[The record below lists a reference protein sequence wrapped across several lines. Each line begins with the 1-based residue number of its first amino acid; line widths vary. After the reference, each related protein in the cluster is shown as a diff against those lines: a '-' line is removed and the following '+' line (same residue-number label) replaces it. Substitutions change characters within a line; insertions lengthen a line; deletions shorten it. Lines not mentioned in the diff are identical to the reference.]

1 MTYAKTEI
9 YSHIFMDQILV
20 QKTPQT
26 VHLGFLWVFN
36 HDKET
41 RILRSFIKLLESD
54 LILVLISISFEN

>member
-1 MTYAKTEI
+1 
-9 YSHIFMDQILV
+9 MDQILV
-20 QKTPQT
+20 QKTAQT